1 MCENSKSSSKKG
13 YKWNWGHVG
22 QETGLL
28 EWWGIIPFDQPVPGS
43 PDNCPL
49 PPPLQKGTALRWGGE
64 SGLAPAGHEDRW
76 LSGPGTA
83 KSTQRGSEHQGAGAR
98 IPASG
103 TRRGPG
109 RRREPCGD
117 VVLRAG
123 NPKTKRP
130 WSPPPGARP

>member
-1 MCENSKSSSKKG
+1 MRTPSQAPRKVINGIGGTWVRKRAFWSG
-13 YKWNWGHVG
+13 R
-22 QETGLL
+22 
-28 EWWGIIPFDQPVPGS
+28 GIIPFDQPVPGS

-83 KSTQRGSEHQGAGAR
+83 KSTQRGSGHQGAGAR
-98 IPASG
+98 IPAAG